1 MLLMY
6 ESLFQPRWNQATNP
20 VCNLIRY
27 HDMTHYLNSQ
37 TSWVGLKMI
46 CNCIVS
52 SSHHRTSLLD
62 LIIIT
67 ITQHS
72 NSGCFPVLQ
81 EGVNTWVIST
91 RCPALCSLY
100 VRQEMSHASCL
111 TWSGPGSR
119 EMFPG
124 PCPTHNWAGSGR
136 CQGPGRCLQ
145 ITQGTSPWQRG
156 EWAQWAGRQ
165 AQSTHTNDRC
175 SDASPS
181 HLSTS
186 QFSLLHLLA
195 CSYTKQR
202 NSWRWQSCL
211 LTPLSMITPKLP
223 SLGWNSHSALTGC
236 G

>member
-1 MLLMY
+1 
-6 ESLFQPRWNQATNP
+6 
-20 VCNLIRY
+20 
-27 HDMTHYLNSQ
+27 
-37 TSWVGLKMI
+37 
-46 CNCIVS
+46 
-52 SSHHRTSLLD
+52 
-62 LIIIT
+62 
-67 ITQHS
+67 
-72 NSGCFPVLQ
+72 
-81 EGVNTWVIST
+81 
-91 RCPALCSLY
+91 
-100 VRQEMSHASCL
+100 
-111 TWSGPGSR
+111 
-119 EMFPG
+119 MFPG

-156 EWAQWAGRQ
+156 ERAQWAGRQ

-195 CSYTKQR
+195 CSFTKQR

-223 SLGWNSHSALTGC
+223 SLGWNSHSALHWLVVARFSNTHYFILTYFDGANKILHKC
-236 G
+236 ALFRTRRKDLRRSNI

>member
-100 VRQEMSHASCL
+100 VRQRCLIVSHLIWPRQPGDVS
-111 TWSGPGSR
+111 WSVSDSQLSGLRPLPGPGQVSSNNTRNQSLAARREGAVSR
-119 EMFPG
+119 
-124 PCPTHNWAGSGR
+124 
-136 CQGPGRCLQ
+136 Q
-145 ITQGTSPWQRG
+145 TSPV
-156 EWAQWAGRQ
+156 
-165 AQSTHTNDRC
+165 H
-175 SDASPS
+175 P
-181 HLSTS
+181 H
-186 QFSLLHLLA
+186 
-195 CSYTKQR
+195 
-202 NSWRWQSCL
+202 
-211 LTPLSMITPKLP
+211 
-223 SLGWNSHSALTGC
+223 
-236 G
+236 